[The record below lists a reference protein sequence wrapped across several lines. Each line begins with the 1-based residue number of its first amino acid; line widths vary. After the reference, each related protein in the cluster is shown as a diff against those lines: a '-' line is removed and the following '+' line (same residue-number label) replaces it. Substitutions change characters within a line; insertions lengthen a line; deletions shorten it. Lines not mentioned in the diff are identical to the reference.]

1 MFEKVVGSVLS
12 GLLGQ
17 GKSGQSVQAMQLIN
31 ALLNSQG
38 GLQGLLAK
46 LQQGGLGDLVQ
57 SWLGQGENKPVSPQ
71 EIDHALGSKELEQAA
86 QQAGLENK
94 HQASDL
100 LSQFLPQIVDKFSPN
115 GHLNDANN
123 SDLLS
128 KGIQSVLGGLFKK

>member
-12 GLLGQ
+12 GLFGQ

-46 LQQGGLGDLVQ
+46 FQQGGLGDLVQ

-71 EIDHALGSKELEQAA
+71 EIDQAIGSQDLEHAA
-86 QQAGLENK
+86 QEAGLENK

-100 LSQFLPQIVDKFSPN
+100 LSQFLPQIVDKLSPN
-115 GHLNDANN
+115 GHLNDAGNG
-123 SDLLS
+123 DLLS